1 MNVLARD
8 GFINLTFRLSKWQK
22 VLGKNITGEK
32 FDIDLSRLINGI
44 YFLTITTENNYQT
57 IKMIKKY

>member
-1 MNVLARD
+1 M
-8 GFINLTFRLSKWQK
+8 GQFRSKGKYHLSNWQK

-32 FDIDLSRLINGI
+32 SDIDLSRLINGI